1 MSAINRRSLVGGF
14 LCGAVAGLALTP
26 GVVNAMPF
34 DERVADNPDNS
45 IEKARKSSSRVRV
58 VRVRVDAGGFAG
70 GVEVGV
76 RAAGSGCEHAPC

>member
-34 DERVADNPDNS
+34 DERVADNPD
-45 IEKARKSSSRVRV
+45 ELDREGSSRRLE
-58 VRVRVDAGGFAG
+58 FASCASASTP
-70 GVEVGV
+70 VGLLV
-76 RAAGSGCEHAPC
+76 A

>member
-45 IEKARKSSSRVRV
+45 IEKAQV
-58 VRVRVDAGGFAG
+58 VV
-70 GVEVGV
+70 
-76 RAAGSGCEHAPC
+76 